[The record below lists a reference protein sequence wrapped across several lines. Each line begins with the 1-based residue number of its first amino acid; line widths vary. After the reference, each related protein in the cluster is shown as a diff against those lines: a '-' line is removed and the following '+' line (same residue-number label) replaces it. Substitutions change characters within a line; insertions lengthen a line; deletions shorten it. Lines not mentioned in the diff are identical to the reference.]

1 MDSAQDAHARQFV
14 DPSFHFVPR
23 KKMMQIQSGCID
35 TMCQVL
41 DKNNRT
47 NTWQRKDAC
56 VVEQCMS
63 ALALHVHRRPEVG
76 TSTVRT
82 SGDCYR
88 GSRPSL
94 QPYPTPP
101 FSQVLAR

>member
-1 MDSAQDAHARQFV
+1 MDSAQDAHARQFD
-14 DPSFHFVPR
+14 DPSFHFVSR
-23 KKMMQIQSGCID
+23 RKMMQIQSGCID

-47 NTWQRKDAC
+47 NTWQTKDAC

-76 TSTVRT
+76 TSTVLGER
-82 SGDCYR
+82 
-88 GSRPSL
+88 
-94 QPYPTPP
+94 
-101 FSQVLAR
+101 